1 MTDQSTPGTLVAE
14 MSHQF
19 DVSRLCAEL
28 DTQKIAY
35 KINKQENLSELWVE
49 FPEQVPV
56 ALRVLEDINKR
67 QYAID
72 RQLQGGDSFQEQLK
86 KMPVVATLLL
96 MSLVG
101 TAIVEWGFPLIH
113 WFTFQ
118 DLSIVGQ
125 NLQFD
130 TAENAMAKGEYW
142 RLVTPIF
149 LHFGIFHIA
158 FNGLWL
164 WELGRR
170 MEPLIG
176 SVQMIAVVLL
186 MAVASNLGQY
196 LWSGPSLFGGMSGVV
211 YGLLGYIWI
220 RNKVAPKPILDIPKG
235 LLGFMLFWLL
245 LGMSGFIN
253 FFMDGSIANVA
264 HAIGLLTGMMLGGWA
279 GRTESKA

>member
-72 RQLQGGDSFQEQLK
+72 RQLQGGESFQEQLK

-96 MSLVG
+96 MRLVG
-101 TAIVEWGFPLIH
+101 TAIVEWGFPLVH

-176 SVQMIAVVLL
+176 SVQMIAAVLL

>member
-72 RQLQGGDSFQEQLK
+72 RQLQGGESFQEQLK

-176 SVQMIAVVLL
+176 SVQMIAAVLL

-220 RNKVAPKPILDIPKG
+220 RNKVAPKPILDIPNG

>member
-72 RQLQGGDSFQEQLK
+72 RQLQGGESFQEQLK

-176 SVQMIAVVLL
+176 SVQMIAAVLL

>member
-72 RQLQGGDSFQEQLK
+72 RQLQGGESFQEQLK

-149 LHFGIFHIA
+149 LHFGIFHQ
-158 FNGLWL
+158 NYHLTNN
-164 WELGRR
+164 
-170 MEPLIG
+170 
-176 SVQMIAVVLL
+176 LL
-186 MAVASNLGQY
+186 
-196 LWSGPSLFGGMSGVV
+196 
-211 YGLLGYIWI
+211 
-220 RNKVAPKPILDIPKG
+220 
-235 LLGFMLFWLL
+235 
-245 LGMSGFIN
+245 
-253 FFMDGSIANVA
+253 
-264 HAIGLLTGMMLGGWA
+264 
-279 GRTESKA
+279 

>member
-72 RQLQGGDSFQEQLK
+72 RQLQGGESFQEQLK

-176 SVQMIAVVLL
+176 SVQMIAAVLL

-196 LWSGPSLFGGMSGVV
+196 LWSGPSLFGGMLVLFT
-211 YGLLGYIWI
+211 GLLGYIWI